1 MSTITVVVKQFPSIV
16 DIAKVSAMADP
27 VNRNLNITQSYFE
40 ISRSFIS
47 RTGEISNWCTFATWA
62 SKQAGVTIRG
72 EDLRNKLLDTLTR
85 NSNIQQL
92 LKLVLLYA
100 KQLAKESANNIH
112 LEAIKRIVESAQSQA
127 SSAVA
132 RGNKKVY
139 DEIAKE
145 FSGFME
151 SCMYDECYDAASIEK
166 FCTRLLPGA
175 APGGQEYLSKAFRLY
190 YEAMFEVN
198 PSVKH
203 QKIYFAN
210 VLVGYH
216 EQTRLQPEI
225 LDSMNAARI
234 DPSHIKD
241 HLSNMILK
249 NTSTK
254 GKFYYFLDWI
264 VGKTDLF
271 KKAID
276 SLVAGAES
284 HIRKVITDQLMT
296 LRLPTGEVVELG
308 SDLISKPCEEL
319 KNIDHPD
326 LVVLLNQLR
335 TASANVDGA
344 GCTDWSNLAQRI
356 HFIAYLFRCYH
367 GNPELFIAPFSETQV
382 EVIKGG
388 GIPTSDFLI

>member
-1 MSTITVVVKQFPSIV
+1 MSTTTALFKSFPSVAEIEST
-16 DIAKVSAMADP
+16 SAIKDP

-47 RTGEISNWCTFATWA
+47 RTGEVSNWCTFATWA
-62 SKQAGVTIRG
+62 SRQAGVTIRG

-92 LKLVLLYA
+92 LKLILFYA
-100 KQLAKESANNIH
+100 KQLGKESANNIH
-112 LEAIKRIVESAQSQA
+112 LEAIKRIVETAQSHA

-145 FSGFME
+145 FSRFME
-151 SCMYDECYDAASIEK
+151 SCMHDECYDAVSIEK
-166 FCTRLLPGA
+166 FCAKLLPGA

-190 YEAMFEVN
+190 YEAWFEVN
-198 PSVKH
+198 PSIKH
-203 QKIYFAN
+203 QKIYYAN

-225 LDSMNAARI
+225 FDSMNAARI
-234 DPSHIKD
+234 DPTKIKD

-254 GKFYYFLDWI
+254 GKFYYFMDWI

-276 SLVAGAES
+276 SLVEEAES

-296 LRLPTGEVVELG
+296 LRLPTGEVLELG
-308 SDLISKPCEEL
+308 SDLLSKPCEQLSSIDQVEL
-319 KNIDHPD
+319 MELLDRLRIASKN
-326 LVVLLNQLR
+326 
-335 TASANVDGA
+335 SDGA
-344 GCTDWSNLAQRI
+344 GCTDWSDLSQRI
-356 HFIAYLFRCYH
+356 HYIAYLFRCYH
-367 GNPELFIAPFSETQV
+367 ANHELFMAPFFETQV
-382 EVIKGG
+382 EVIKAG
-388 GIPTSDFLI
+388 GIPTGDL